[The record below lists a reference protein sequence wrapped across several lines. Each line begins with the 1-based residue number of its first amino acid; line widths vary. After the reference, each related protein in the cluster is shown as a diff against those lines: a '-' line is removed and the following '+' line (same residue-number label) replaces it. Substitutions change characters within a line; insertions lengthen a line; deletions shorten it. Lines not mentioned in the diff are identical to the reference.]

1 MLTDA
6 ISIDACTF
14 TSDDALFVDTNV
26 WLYLYAPQAPD
37 DWKAKVYSRA
47 LAKILSAKC
56 RIFIDAVVLSEFINR
71 YARLAFNLSKK
82 TGSVLDFK
90 DYRKSAEFKPVAG
103 DIEAAVRS
111 IMKLCQRT
119 EIGFSTCDL
128 DRLLAEF
135 GQGNSDF
142 NDQLML
148 ELCKANGWKL
158 VTHDGD
164 FKDCGLTLLT
174 ANRRLL

>member
-1 MLTDA
+1 MPTDA

-14 TSDDALFVDTNV
+14 TSDDVLFIDTNI

-37 DWKAKVYSRA
+37 DWKARTYSRA

-56 RIFIDAVVLSEFINR
+56 RIFIDALVLSEFINR
-71 YARLAFNLSKK
+71 YARLTYNLSKK
-82 TGSVLDFK
+82 TGSALEFK
-90 DYRKSAEFKPVAG
+90 EYRNSTEFKPVAG
-103 DIEAAVRS
+103 EIEAAVRR
-111 IMKLCQRT
+111 ITRHCQRT
-119 EIGFSTCDL
+119 ETGFSTCDL
-128 DRLLAEF
+128 DRLLTEF

-148 ELCKANGWKL
+148 ELCKTNGWKL

-174 ANRRLL
+174 ANRKLL